1 MTRPP
6 PLHQF
11 RPPSRPRDC
20 PPHHIPVR
28 LAQVGKGLRPPWW
41 ASLLGWCRRRK
52 RQSLRRRERQPQ
64 VLEEE
69 QLLRREARMPAEA
82 EDLLMLE
89 S

>member
-1 MTRPP
+1 M
-6 PLHQF
+6 
-11 RPPSRPRDC
+11 
-20 PPHHIPVR
+20 R
-28 LAQVGKGLRPPWW
+28 LPGW

-52 RQSLRRRERQPQ
+52 RQSLRRREHQPQ

>member
-1 MTRPP
+1 MRRAPP
-6 PLHQF
+6 FHQF
-11 RPPSRPRDC
+11 RPPSWPWAC
-20 PPHHIPVR
+20 PPHHFPVR
-28 LAQVGKGLRPPWW
+28 LAQVVRGVRLPWW
-41 ASLLGWCRRRK
+41 ASLLGWCHRRK
-52 RQSLRRRERQPQ
+52 GQSPRRMEHQPQ